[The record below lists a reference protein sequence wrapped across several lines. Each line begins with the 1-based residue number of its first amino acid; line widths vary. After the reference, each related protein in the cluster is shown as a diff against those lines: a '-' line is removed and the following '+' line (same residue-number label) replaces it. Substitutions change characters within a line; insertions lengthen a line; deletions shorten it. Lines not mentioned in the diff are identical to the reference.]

1 MSKIDDLYVQ
11 LGDSFYNCHLFWER
25 GQFLSCQS
33 LGIPVRFYS
42 CSEAEVAVK
51 SSESGGGFLK
61 KLQCR
66 LAVFYMEGDA
76 ISVLQLK
83 QHESNLFLCFNIGI
97 LQTLK
102 KAHKF
107 LTSFVQVGFSE
118 NPGIS

>member
-1 MSKIDDLYVQ
+1 
-11 LGDSFYNCHLFWER
+11 
-25 GQFLSCQS
+25 
-33 LGIPVRFYS
+33 
-42 CSEAEVAVK
+42 
-51 SSESGGGFLK
+51 
-61 KLQCR
+61 
-66 LAVFYMEGDA
+66 MEGDA

-118 NPGIS
+118 NPGICQDRIQSLTIVVSILF